1 MVRSFFE
8 SRCLLQASALSYTTV
23 LSVVPFLAVAFSI
36 AKGLGFYEA
45 PRVREVLLRIFLDRE
60 EVVDGILGYIQ
71 NTNVKT
77 LGALGT
83 VLLIITALS
92 LLFTIEGTLN
102 TIWNVSAKRGLWRRF
117 TNYVTLTLICPP
129 LLFAAVSVTA
139 TVQSLALTRWLLGFA
154 MVHTAYLA
162 ILFVLPYL
170 VVWVSFFILYKFL
183 PFAKV
188 NATAAGIG
196 ALLAGSLW
204 QLVQILYITFQFS
217 STGYNTIYG
226 TFAQIPLL
234 LLWLYISWVIVLL
247 GAIISHTVQY
257 HRQAG
262 IEAESATLNQA
273 DRHAI
278 ALLLVL
284 MLAEATIKRDL
295 PPSTRELAV
304 RLAVSQALIE
314 DIFAHLARANLL
326 VEVASTLPDRVF
338 VLLAPLATVPGV
350 AILDALDGLGQPR
363 NQPAYAH
370 RFPVVVPL
378 LDAIRARETEPTLSE
393 LLDKFG
399 QELTA
404 RE

>member
-1 MVRSFFE
+1 MARSFFE
-8 SRCLLQASALSYTTV
+8 GRCLLLASALSYTTV
-23 LSVVPFLAVAFSI
+23 LSMVPFLAVAFSI

-83 VLLIITALS
+83 ALLIITALS

-102 TIWNVSAKRGLWRRF
+102 TIWNVSAKRGWWRRF
-117 TNYVTLTLICPP
+117 TSYVTVTLICPP
-129 LLFAAVSVTA
+129 LLFAALSVTA
-139 TVQSLALTRWLLGFA
+139 TVQSLALTRWLLGFS

-162 ILFVLPYL
+162 FLSVLPYL
-170 VVWVSFFILYKFL
+170 VVWVSFFLLYKFL

-188 NATAAGIG
+188 HSAAAGIG
-196 ALLAGSLW
+196 SLIAGSLW
-204 QLVQILYITFQFS
+204 QLIQILYIKFQFS

-226 TFAQIPLL
+226 TFAQIPLM

-257 HRQAG
+257 HRQAA

-278 ALLLVL
+278 GLLLVL
-284 MLAEATIKRDL
+284 MLAEATVRRDL
-295 PPSTRELAV
+295 PPSTRVLAD
-304 RLAVSQALIE
+304 RLSLSQALVE
-314 DIFAHLARANLL
+314 DIFARLAGANLL
-326 VEVASTLPDRVF
+326 VEVVNSLPDRVF
-338 VLLAPLATVPGV
+338 VLLAPLATVPGA
-350 AILDALDGLGQPR
+350 AILEALDGLGQPR
-363 NQPAYAH
+363 KQPVYAH
-370 RFPVVVPL
+370 RFPVAGQL
-378 LDAIRARETEPTLSE
+378 LEAIRARETGPTLGE
-393 LLDKFG
+393 LLDTFG
-399 QELTA
+399 PELTA
-404 RE
+404 RL